1 MHPDSEVQSTIDLI
15 RKIVEEVEELPFS
28 YAKEKLK
35 TLFDS
40 IVTQYSGHPGMQ
52 SVMLSMAAGD
62 IRHLER
68 ADSGEFFD
76 TWDSWVFNA
85 ELEPRQISRQEIRS
99 ACKRI
104 FGNEDALL
112 Y

>member
-15 RKIVEEVEELPFS
+15 RKIVEEVEELPFN

-40 IVTQYSGHPGMQ
+40 IVTQYNGYPGMQ

-68 ADSGEFFD
+68 ADSGEFFE

>member
-1 MHPDSEVQSTIDLI
+1 MHPDPEVQSTIDRI
-15 RKIVEEVEELPFS
+15 RKIVEEVEELPFN

-40 IVTQYSGHPGMQ
+40 IVTQYSGQPGMQ

-62 IRHLER
+62 IHHLKR

-76 TWDSWVFNA
+76 TWGSWVFNA
-85 ELEPRQISRQEIRS
+85 ELEPQQISRQEIRS

-104 FGNEDALL
+104 FGNEDALQ